1 MPQEPNKPEPTQ
13 TIQAKAGLP
22 ASPQPLEVH
31 PPLNDIKPWDLDSV
45 PGFEHVGRPR
55 PRAEGALKV
64 TGRAKYAY
72 DVKLPGMLYG
82 RMVGAS
88 VPAGEILSID
98 TSKAEAL
105 PGVRAVWTTDSRIVR
120 FAGQDVAAVAAVSPE
135 VAKDAARL
143 VEVKYKERPF
153 VHELREAMKPGAPRV
168 FDLDRMPS
176 GRDMGRSGN
185 LAGPR
190 PTRANRGDVD
200 KGFAEAEVVHEGT
213 YYCPVHTHS
222 CLETHGVV
230 AAWEG
235 DQLTIY
241 ASTQALFAV
250 REGVAEA
257 LGIDRKNVRVIC
269 EHMGGGFG
277 SKLGPSAT
285 GSAFS
290 VVACRLA
297 RMAGAPVKLFLDRQQ
312 EHLCTGNAPSA
323 LMTVKVGAKKDGTL
337 TAVHYK
343 SWGSAGVAGGAGN
356 AGPAGAL
363 HGRNPNLKIE
373 EWDVFTNAGPAA
385 PLRAPGHSQ
394 GAFGIESAID
404 ELSDKLG
411 LDPMEVRKKNESS
424 PVRMAQ
430 YDVGAKAI
438 GWERR
443 NKKAGDMSTGNWG
456 QSAASHKLGGATD
469 SLRRDAGGGSGRHGA
484 VSPRSGKLR
493 GIGMANGNW
502 YVFASENSN
511 AQVRVHRDGSVELMT
526 GCQDIGTGYRTA
538 MMIVA
543 AEELGI
549 EPQDVTMRL
558 GDTQFPEGP
567 GSGGSVTTN
576 SMAPVVRLAA
586 SQARAKLFELAA
598 GLLGASANSLDAA
611 HGKIFVKADPK
622 QAVTFKQAAAKMS
635 GESIDCLAKRPK
647 QYETYRSDLAG
658 CQFAE
663 VEVDVETGVVRVVRM
678 VSVNDCGLPVNPLT
692 TQSQVLGAMIQGA
705 SWALFENR
713 ILDRNVGTMVN
724 PNLEWYKILS
734 PSDMF
739 EAQSILT
746 PQANLGNNTSTA
758 GIGEPPIVPTLA
770 AVASAVFNATGARI
784 RELPITPDKVLQ
796 ALSEVRGA

>member
-1 MPQEPNKPEPTQ
+1 MPQETKEPTQ
-13 TIQAKAGLP
+13 TFQAKAGLP

-31 PPLNDIKPWDLDSV
+31 PPVGDIKPWDLDSV
-45 PGFEHVGRPR
+45 PGFEHVGKPR
-55 PRAEGALKV
+55 PRAEAPLKV
-64 TGRAKYAY
+64 TGKAKYTY

-88 VPAGEILSID
+88 VPAGEIVSID
-98 TSKAEAL
+98 TSRAEAL
-105 PGVRAVWTTDSRIVR
+105 PGVKAVWTTDSRIVR
-120 FAGQDVAAVAAVSPE
+120 FAGQDVAAVAATSPE
-135 VAKDAARL
+135 IAKDAARL

-153 VHELREAMKPGAPRV
+153 THELREAMKPGAPRV

-190 PTRANRGDVD
+190 PTRANRGDVE
-200 KGFAEAEVVHEGT
+200 KGFAEAEVVHEAS
-213 YYCPVHTHS
+213 YYCPVHTHA

-235 DQLTIY
+235 DQLTVY

-257 LGIDRKNVRVIC
+257 LGVDRKNVRVIC

-277 SKLGPSAT
+277 SKLGPAAT

-297 RMAGAPVKLFLDRQQ
+297 KKAGAPVKLFLDRHQ

-337 TAVHYK
+337 TALHYK
-343 SWGSAGVAGGAGN
+343 AWGSAGVAGGAGT

-363 HGRNPNLKIE
+363 HGKNPNLKIE

-394 GAFGIESAID
+394 GAFGVECAVD
-404 ELSDKLG
+404 ELCDKLG
-411 LDPMEVRKKNESS
+411 LDPVEVRKKNESS
-424 PVRMAQ
+424 PVRLSQ

-443 NKKAGDMSTGNWG
+443 NKKAGDMSSGAWG
-456 QSAASHKLGGATD
+456 KGVAA
-469 SLRRDAGGGSGRHGA
+469 
-484 VSPRSGKLR
+484 RSRTVR

-511 AQVRVHRDGSVELMT
+511 AQVRVHRDGSVELVT

-538 MMIVA
+538 MMTVA

-549 EPQDVTMRL
+549 EPSDVTMRL

-586 SQARAKLFELAA
+586 SQARAKLLELAA
-598 GLLGASANSLDAA
+598 ALLGASADALDAA

-635 GESIDCLAKRPK
+635 GESIDALAKRPK

-663 VEVDVETGVVRVVRM
+663 VEVDSETGVVRVVRM

-705 SWALFENR
+705 SWALLENR

-724 PNLEWYKILS
+724 PNLEWYKILT

-770 AVASAVFNATGARI
+770 AVANAVFNATGARV

-796 ALSEVRGA
+796 ALSEARRA

>member
-1 MPQEPNKPEPTQ
+1 MPQDAKPEPTQ
-13 TIQAKAGLP
+13 TFTAQAGLP
-22 ASPQPLEVH
+22 GAPQPLEVH
-31 PPLNDIKPWDLDSV
+31 PPLDDVKPWDLDSL
-45 PGFEHVGRPR
+45 PKFEHMGRRRPR
-55 PRAEGALKV
+55 LDGPLKV
-64 TGRAKYAY
+64 TGKAKYSY

-82 RMVGAS
+82 RMIGAS
-88 VPAGEILSID
+88 VPAGEIVSID
-98 TSKAEAL
+98 TSAAEAL
-105 PGVRAVWTTDSRIVR
+105 PGVKAVWRTDSRVVR
-120 FAGQDVAAVAAVSPE
+120 FAGQDVAAVAATSPE
-135 VAKDAARL
+135 IARDAARL
-143 VEVKYKERPF
+143 VKVEYKERPF
-153 VHELREAMKPGAPRV
+153 THELRAAMKEGAPLV
-168 FDLDRMPS
+168 FDMDRLPV
-176 GRDMGRSGN
+176 GRDMGRNGN
-185 LAGPR
+185 VAGPR
-190 PTRANRGDVD
+190 QNRGNRGDVE
-200 KGFAEAEVVHEGT
+200 KGFAEADAVHEAS

-230 AAWEG
+230 ASWEG
-235 DQLTIY
+235 DELTIH

-297 RMAGAPVKLFLDRQQ
+297 KLAGAPVKLFLDRHQ

-323 LMTVKVGAKKDGTL
+323 LMKVKVGAKKDGTL
-337 TAVHYK
+337 TAVHYQ
-343 SWGSAGVAGGAGN
+343 SWGSAGVAGGAGT
-356 AGPAGAL
+356 AGPAASL
-363 HGRNPNLKIE
+363 HGKNPNLKAE

-404 ELSDKLG
+404 ELAAKLD
-411 LDPMEVRKKNESS
+411 LDPLELRRKNEAS
-424 PVRMAQ
+424 PVRAAQ
-430 YDVGAKAI
+430 YDKGAAAI

-443 NKKAGDMSTGNWG
+443 NKKAGDM
-456 QSAASHKLGGATD
+456 A
-469 SLRRDAGGGSGRHGA
+469 SGRLGA
-484 VSPRSGKLR
+484 AVGPRKR

-502 YVFASENSN
+502 YVFASQSSN
-511 AQVRVHRDGSVELMT
+511 ALVRVHRDGSVELVT

-538 MMIVA
+538 MTVVC
-543 AEELGI
+543 AEELGV
-549 EPQDVTMRL
+549 EPRDVTIRL

-586 SQARAKLFELAA
+586 SQAKAKLFELAA
-598 GLLGASANSLDAA
+598 PLLGVEPTALDAA
-611 HGKIFVKADPK
+611 HGKIFVAADTAK
-622 QAVTFKQAAAKMS
+622 AVTFKQAAAKMS

-647 QYETYRSDLAG
+647 QYETFRGDLAG
-658 CQFAE
+658 TQFAE
-663 VEVDVETGVVRVVRM
+663 VEVDVETGTVRVLRM

-692 TQSQVLGAMIQGA
+692 TESQVIGAMIQGA
-705 SWALFENR
+705 SWALLEDR
-713 ILDRNVGTMVN
+713 VLDRNVGTMVN

-739 EAQSILT
+739 EAQAILT
-746 PQANLGNNTSTA
+746 PVANLGNNTSTA

-770 AVASAVFNATGARI
+770 AIANAVYNATGARV
-784 RELPITPDKVLQ
+784 RELPITPDRVLA
-796 ALSEVRGA
+796 ALSEARGARPPKAGVSTSGGAEP